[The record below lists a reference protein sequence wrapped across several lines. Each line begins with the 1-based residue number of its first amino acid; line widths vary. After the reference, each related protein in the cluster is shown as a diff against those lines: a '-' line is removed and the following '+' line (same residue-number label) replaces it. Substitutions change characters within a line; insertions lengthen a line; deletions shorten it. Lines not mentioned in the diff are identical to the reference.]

1 VRRSNLLRSLIRRWR
16 RLTLWLRRV
25 LDDDRIRR
33 NQAFK
38 KNDVLPPWIESRK
51 QHTAALETLHT
62 SLTSMLHRRLLIH
75 PDLPRWASVSQIERL
90 RVREIEPG
98 GSEHAFWLD
107 MVKDVNS
114 KGRSAD
120 GIGPPSTRKG

>member
-1 VRRSNLLRSLIRRWR
+1 MRLLDVVYLNTASSDPARSK
-16 RLTLWLRRV
+16 TL
-25 LDDDRIRR
+25 DACR

-62 SLTSMLHRRLLIH
+62 SLAAMLHRRLLVH
-75 PDLPRWASVSQIERL
+75 PDLPRFASLGQIERL
-90 RVREIEPG
+90 RVREVEQG
-98 GSEHAFWLD
+98 GSEHAFWFD